1 MSVHLPACPHRVLLT
16 GAPAGWLGRAWA
28 QAQTLL
34 AAPGPVQWALPPAC
48 ATSLYPQQGSI
59 LKVTTGLA
67 WVTLRGAT
75 RLAGSTAAAH
85 DSAPRDSGDYFL
97 HAGDSLPVA
106 AGQHLVLEAAGPAWV
121 QGVLVR
127 A

>member
-1 MSVHLPACPHRVLLT
+1 MSVHLPVCPHRLPLA
-16 GAPAGWLGRAWA
+16 GAPAGLLGRAWT

-48 ATSLYPQQGSI
+48 ATSLYPQQGST
-59 LKVTTGLA
+59 LKVTAGLA

-75 RLAGSTAAAH
+75 RLAGSTAVAH
-85 DSAPRDSGDYFL
+85 DSASRNSGDYFL
-97 HAGDSLPVA
+97 RAGDSLLVA